1 MGKPVKKFKLKRTMR
16 GSSAAANR
24 KAITINYPYIATD
37 YDASMPTDIKE
48 DKKESYE
55 SYANDVT
62 SRYAVECA
70 RELNEEVD
78 NARGNGRFEGKENA
92 TLRRAWEENYM
103 RQQKIRNI
111 GAHCEEKQH
120 ICENETIKVDKTHF
134 TIYDNHPEENGCI
147 AANDKNYAMCKKN
160 PDIGGGY
167 VNIKDYV
174 AEVQK
179 HDPYCIIDVVVPSNG
194 NNSGSGLHRV
204 TIAPTID
211 KNGNVVIDPKTNLP
225 KMTVYSFNNAS
236 KTPLE
241 KYGQTHG
248 VCFNLH
254 DYARHNLKE
263 EYEKNPELT
272 QQRIDEYIKESKN
285 KFVVSR
291 DKLTLPNI
299 QNELPKLDDI
309 QKAIQKAYFD
319 NLTR

>member
-16 GSSAAANR
+16 KSSAAANR
-24 KAITINYPYIATD
+24 KAITVNYPYIATD
-37 YDASMPTDIKE
+37 YDASMPANIEE
-48 DKKESYE
+48 DKKVSYE
-55 SYANDVT
+55 SYTNDVT

-92 TLRRAWEENYM
+92 SKRHAWEKNYM
-103 RQQKIRNI
+103 RKQKIRNI
-111 GAHCEEKQH
+111 GSHCEEKGNKCTNDTINFDKQH
-120 ICENETIKVDKTHF
+120 FI
-134 TIYDNHPEENGCI
+134 IYDDHPEENGCV

-160 PDIGGGY
+160 PEIGGGY

-174 AEVQK
+174 TEIQK
-179 HDPYCIIDVVVPSNG
+179 HNPYCVIDTVVPSQG

-204 TIAPTID
+204 TIAPTVD
-211 KNGNVVIDPKTNLP
+211 KEGNVVIDPETNLP

-248 VCFNLH
+248 VCFNLN

-263 EYEKNPELT
+263 EYEKNPEMT
-272 QQRIDEYIKESKN
+272 QQKIDEYIESSKEKSVVPNSNEPN
-285 KFVVSR
+285 KKPIS
-291 DKLTLPNI
+291 D
-299 QNELPKLDDI
+299 EL
-309 QKAIQKAYFD
+309 QKALYDAYMSG
-319 NLTR
+319 LSR